1 MKEYSISCSFCSM
14 VFDIFLVFGHWF
26 FFLSTTAN
34 CQTKYEWSSND
45 ISDFLCRSIKFL
57 MSKWFCKMMMVK
69 QKGRKDYG
77 SSWSEKVDQ
86 WFIVKPLA
94 LCMKFFTAKKSNF
107 FMLSLHECQNQFLFS
122 IADRYRICFYDQC
135 WSSFHFKTNW
145 FLAWNCHKK
154 FLYITEL
161 NYLQS
166 RIDKTG
172 WSKVWIFVMQLDCK
186 KLQQM

>member
-1 MKEYSISCSFCSM
+1 MNEAVMTFLIFYADLSNFSCQSDFAKWWWWNKK
-14 VFDIFLVFGHWF
+14 VEK
-26 FFLSTTAN
+26 TTAPLGLKRL
-34 CQTKYEWSSND
+34 T
-45 ISDFLCRSIKFL
+45 SDLLWNLLR
-57 MSKWFCKMMMVK
+57 
-69 QKGRKDYG
+69 
-77 SSWSEKVDQ
+77 
-86 WFIVKPLA
+86 

-166 RIDKTG
+166 RRDKTG
-172 WSKVWIFVMQLDCK
+172 YNRKVWIFVMQLDYK
-186 KLQQM
+186 KNATNVIHN